1 MPSFFEQKVASG
13 IRALGGDPAI
23 VASRGL
29 PQYADAETLVIAD
42 VSQSGFRHKLTPHA
56 ASQWELMKASARDE
70 DVSLILLSGFRSF
83 DRQFEIIRRRVDT
96 GESISNLFCVLA
108 PPGCSQHHTGRALD
122 IGTLDC
128 EPASLAFSKTPAF
141 AWLKANAGRFGF
153 GLSYPENNSYGY
165 FYEPWHWFLAES
177 CD

>member
-1 MPSFFEQKVASG
+1 MSYSFEQKVAHS

-23 VASRGL
+23 VTSRGL

-42 VSQSGFRHKLTPHA
+42 VSQGGFQHKLTPRA
-56 ASQWELMKASARDE
+56 ADRWQSMKASASGE
-70 DVSLILLSGFRSF
+70 GVVLILLSGFRSF
-83 DRQFEIIRRRVDT
+83 DRQFDIISRRVSC
-96 GESISNLFCVLA
+96 GESISDVFAVLA

-122 IGTLDC
+122 IGTPDC

-141 AWLKANAGRFGF
+141 GWLQANAGRFGF

-165 FYEPWHWFLAES
+165 LYEPWHWFLS
-177 CD
+177 VPCD